1 MSVGMGG
8 LTWLAVAAVA
18 MVEGVRL
25 GVGTPRQ
32 PGPGFFPV
40 VVALA
45 LAGLAT
51 ALLLQQPVEEAPR
64 RQAAGGR
71 GRFAATVVALLA
83 YAVLLEPL
91 GFVPTT
97 FIVMWFLAGFVG
109 QLRWSIAC
117 PFGVV
122 TAVSAWFLF
131 DRLLHA
137 QLPRGVL
144 ALLGP

>member
-1 MSVGMGG
+1 MSVERGG
-8 LTWLAVAAVA
+8 VTWLAVAAVA

-45 LAGLAT
+45 LAGLAV
-51 ALLLQQPVEEAPR
+51 ALLLQPPVEEAPR
-64 RQAAGGR
+64 GRAAGGAR
-71 GRFAATVVALLA
+71 RFAATVAALLA

-97 FIVMWFLAGFVG
+97 FVVMWFLAGFVG
-109 QLRWSIAC
+109 QRRWSIAC
-117 PFGVV
+117 AFAVV